1 MPPAGKALE
10 RRLLMSQRE
19 IRNLIVRLLVLGV
32 GAAVLV
38 LGAADGMRQVN
49 LIGPVAAVIFFTTG
63 LLARMGDISS
73 PRYGRVTVDEF
84 VPIAAALLFPLP
96 AVLLMLVAY
105 SVTAAL
111 IKQEKIALGGPL
123 YILAS
128 RAIVLWGAALVL
140 QGKPVLAAS
149 TSAPSL
155 LSLRMAQVV
164 AFGGAYFL
172 LENFVDRLEDWL
184 NDSVAVIPA
193 IADRFASLY
202 QVYMATVSVG
212 ILVAVM
218 YRAMGP
224 YALLVFGIPM
234 AVIRYSFG
242 LIASIKQTY
251 EHTIRALVRA
261 MEVEDPHSSSH
272 SERVADLATQVASEL
287 GIVGDNLESV
297 NYGALLH
304 DIGRLGV
311 DYQRVG
317 HFMDEHEDSVA
328 AAPHALVG
336 AEILE
341 QVPFLKK
348 YGGIVAHHHDPY
360 QGPQRGPK
368 DDTRRYA
375 RIVAVANCY
384 DRLTNGAD
392 RDSTYSSNQAVGYM
406 RSEIARFDPTVL
418 RALIAVLQ
426 RKGKLVVTGYSS
438 WSHGAD

>member
-1 MPPAGKALE
+1 MA
-10 RRLLMSQRE
+10 QRE
-19 IRNLIVRLLVLGV
+19 IKNLVVRLFVLGA
-32 GAAVLV
+32 GAAVL
-38 LGAADGMRQVN
+38 LFSAADGMRQLSVMG
-49 LIGPVAAVIFFTTG
+49 LGTVVIFFTTG
-63 LLARMGDISS
+63 LLARMGDVDSS
-73 PRYGRVTVDEF
+73 RYGRVTVDEF
-84 VPIAAALLFPLP
+84 VPIAATLLFPFP
-96 AVLLMLVAY
+96 AVLLILVAY
-105 SVTAAL
+105 SVVAAL

-128 RAIVLWGAALVL
+128 RAIVLWGAAFVL
-140 QGKPVLAAS
+140 LGKPVLAAS
-149 TSAPSL
+149 TTAPSL
-155 LSLRMAQVV
+155 FSLRMAQVV
-164 AFGGAYFL
+164 AFGAAYFL
-172 LENFVDRLEDWL
+172 VENLVDRLEDSL

-193 IADRFASLY
+193 IADRFTSLY

-212 ILVAVM
+212 ILVAIM

-242 LIASIKQTY
+242 LIASIKKTY

-341 QVPFLKK
+341 RVPFLKK

-360 QGPQRGPK
+360 QGSGHGPK

-375 RIVAVANCY
+375 SIVAVANCY
-384 DRLTNGAD
+384 DRLTNVAD
-392 RDSTYSSNQAVGYM
+392 GDSIYSPNQAVGYM
-406 RSEIARFDPTVL
+406 RSEIAGFDPTVL
-418 RALIAVLQ
+418 RALVAVLQ
-426 RKGKLVVTGYSS
+426 RKGKLLVTGYSP
-438 WSHGAD
+438 WSRGAD